1 MIDDFI
7 DALGDT
13 IKERFSVL
21 DQAYIDDL
29 LIEVRKD
36 AKDELN
42 SRFTVRYALVDGATE
57 QLESRILFAEEKNAD
72 EAAQQGLYGKSC
84 RVAAVLLEK

>member
-1 MIDDFI
+1 MINDLI
-7 DALGDT
+7 DALADI

-29 LIEVRKD
+29 LAEVRKD
-36 AKDELN
+36 AEDELTT
-42 SRFTVRYALVDGATE
+42 RFTIRYVLFDGATE
-57 QLESRILFAEEKNAD
+57 QLESRILFSEEKKAD
-72 EAAQQGLYGKSC
+72 EAALEGFYGKSC